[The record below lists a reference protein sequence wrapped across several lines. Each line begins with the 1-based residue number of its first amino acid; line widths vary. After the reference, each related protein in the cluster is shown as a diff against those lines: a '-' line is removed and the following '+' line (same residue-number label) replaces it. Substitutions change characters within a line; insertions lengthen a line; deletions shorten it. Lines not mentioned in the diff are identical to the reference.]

1 MPVADII
8 TPGYT
13 MSIPR
18 EGFPK
23 PGGGKVHRSI
33 KEPVSNFDAC
43 HVTDTVLHPK

>member
-23 PGGGKVHRSI
+23 PGGGKVHCSI
-33 KEPVSNFDAC
+33 EWQFSNC
-43 HVTDTVLHPK
+43 CWLLCLSWS